1 MVASMMQRPKRMRLP
16 KMNSTNDAPTVA
28 CATASVAIASI
39 ASILEFTW
47 SKFSWLTLTL
57 LTLTLV
63 IGAGTAS
70 AAAHSGEPSE
80 IATRSVATMAPPAIV
95 TWQMATPVSGVL
107 VASGAGPLPDH
118 ELHFQERVSGNI
130 YTVRTKANGAFS
142 TMLPPG
148 VYNLRGKHG
157 AVIAREIIVGQSP
170 LNLGQVNPPPPYY
183 VWRLFERQEMGPA
196 IVNSPAPA
204 TAYVPSPGETSQP
217 IAVKPI
223 SNPQVLGAGPNG
235 QPLAP
240 AVVMPAQ
247 IQEQT
252 ELPSGAQVPAPG
264 MPPAQDLTPGQ
275 NMAPAQNMAPE
286 PNMMPGPNMAPG
298 PSMAPAPA
306 PGGY

>member
-16 KMNSTNDAPTVA
+16 KMNSANDAPTVA

-39 ASILEFTW
+39 GSILKFTW
-47 SKFSWLTLTL
+47 LKLTCLTLTL
-57 LTLTLV
+57 A

-80 IATRSVATMAPPAIV
+80 MATRSVATMAPPAVV

-148 VYNLRGKHG
+148 VYDLRGKHG
-157 AVIAREIIVGQSP
+157 AVIASGIIVGQSP